1 MTCEKCREIV
11 MDAVYGEQ
19 VEPRVLY
26 EFFQHLGR
34 CPQCDGEYLE
44 LVGTREMLSAWD
56 EAAGEA
62 EPQIG
67 VTGAWGRRVTGR
79 RIPWWAWTQRV
90 AAGFLILFGAFS
102 MLRSAGVVPGGGEPV
117 AEQRLREMVHDLV
130 VARQDETLRV
140 IGQGLLDIK
149 EELEIRNRAGL
160 ELVYEDLYSLEQR
173 YLQALE
179 DNNRQVRRLI
189 SR

>member
-1 MTCEKCREIV
+1 
-11 MDAVYGEQ
+11 
-19 VEPRVLY
+19 
-26 EFFQHLGR
+26 
-34 CPQCDGEYLE
+34 
-44 LVGTREMLSAWD
+44 
-56 EAAGEA
+56 
-62 EPQIG
+62 
-67 VTGAWGRRVTGR
+67 
-79 RIPWWAWTQRV
+79 
-90 AAGFLILFGAFS
+90 
-102 MLRSAGVVPGGGEPV
+102 VVPGGGEPV